1 MSRQF
6 DQRLRSYVPSVRWA
20 LISVLTAVF
29 LGLPGTCSAQ
39 NTASI
44 NGTIRDVTGAVVP
57 QATVVLKNVET
68 GVERTTVSNDVGVY
82 VLQGI
87 LPGKYT
93 IEVRKEG
100 FTTTAE
106 RGVTLVVNQTTTYDF
121 TLAVGSAKQTVTVEA
136 STAALETSTAELGT
150 AITRSEVNELPLN
163 GRNFSQ
169 LLALTPGVSP
179 VNVSQNAG
187 GPRTNAWGQF
197 VVPAVDGQTNRSNM
211 FLLDGMHDNEDTYG
225 SFMITPTLDDI
236 QEFKVDAHNDQTQF
250 GGSLGGVVNVVT
262 KSGTNAVH
270 GAGWDFLRNSAL
282 DARDPFFATVNPLR
296 QNQFG
301 GNIGGPVVLPHY
313 NGRNRTFFFASYEGG
328 RHHAASQALYLVPTP
343 QEIQGNLSD
352 LGVPIYDPF
361 STVPDPSNPGEFLRT
376 PFQNGVIPSNRL
388 DPHMVAYAQAVFP
401 APVATGVAGLN
412 GLDNTPLVH
421 DFDQYSV
428 RADEQLGPSNS
439 FWFRLTR
446 DRAPVTGSGGTLGL
460 LSTSTFTGY
469 QAAGGWQHSFGPN
482 SMLQLRFNR
491 LMGTYDA
498 VTSFVRSNPTQ
509 IITQAGFAQ
518 NFACGFLGPKSC
530 LLPSMSITG
539 YATTGENNGAPN
551 SASDVYQLKADFS
564 KVHGRHTFNIGVDF
578 NTNNLGPNVAA
589 YATDGFAAIETS
601 NLESPGG
608 TGSALA
614 SFLLGVPDSGTLRN
628 VSVSVVGGWVD
639 GYYFADQWKATDRL
653 TVNYGVRYDY
663 TLWPYLSGAS
673 DQNKSGNL
681 DLNNGT
687 YILQTASPSCA
698 TAGKAPCIP
707 GGTLPANVVVSPSGK
722 MFQNTY
728 DNVAPRLGL
737 AYRLGS
743 KTALRASYGRFYNN
757 FAGVTQ
763 TAQNYSGTWP
773 GVGQD
778 LASNLNP
785 GLPTVT
791 AENPFAKFAG
801 PLPGPTPFNQVEWY
815 TDPKIKNAYSD
826 QWNFGVQY
834 QVASDTVMTAN
845 YAGSHT
851 SRIDLGTYQ
860 NAAETPGPGDAAT
873 VASRQPY
880 PYISPTFYDQS
891 IGRASYNAFQF
902 SLRRSTSKGL
912 SYLISYTWSKALD
925 IGCSGWY
932 GVEGCSIE
940 NAYNLNNEKGVSA
953 YDLTHMFSASWVY
966 EFPIG
971 RGKRFSTG
979 NRAADYTLG
988 NWKLNGILTLTSGL
1002 PYDVGISG
1010 DIANTG
1016 MSGCCNGYY
1025 DRLNLVGDPNAF
1037 TLSPENGL
1045 NRAAFAAPAAYTFGD
1060 LGRNR
1065 LRGDPFKD
1073 LDLSLLREFP
1083 FREAKRFEFRAD
1095 MFNFTNTPMWGIPT
1109 QDFNSPTFGQIFST
1123 RSTERQVQLSLK
1135 FYF

>member
-1 MSRQF
+1 MSGHL

-20 LISVLTAVF
+20 LVFVLTAVF
-29 LGLPGTCSAQ
+29 LVLPGTCSAQ

-44 NGTIRDVTGAVVP
+44 NGTIKDVSGAVVP

-68 GVERTTVSNDVGVY
+68 GVERTTVSNGAGVY
-82 VLQGI
+82 VLQQI

-106 RGVTLVVNQTTTYDF
+106 QGVTLVVNQTTTYDF
-121 TLAVGSAKQTVTVEA
+121 TLAVGSSKQTVTVEA
-136 STAALETSTAELGT
+136 SIAALETSTAELGT
-150 AITRSEVNELPLN
+150 AITRSEVDELPLN

-169 LLALTPGVSP
+169 LLSLTPGVSP

-211 FLLDGMHDNEDTYG
+211 FLLDGMHDNENTYG

-270 GAGWDFLRNSAL
+270 GAGWEFLRNSAL
-282 DARDPFFATVNPLR
+282 DSRDPFFTTVNPLR

-301 GNIGGPVVLPHY
+301 ANIGGPVVLPHY

-343 QEIQGNLSD
+343 QQLSGD
-352 LGVPIYDPF
+352 LSGLGVPIYNPF
-361 STVPDPSNPGEFLRT
+361 TTVPDPSKPGEFLRT
-376 PFQNGVIPSNRL
+376 PFSGGKIPTSSL

-446 DRAPVTGSGGTLGL
+446 DRAPVTESGGTLGL
-460 LSTSTFTGY
+460 LSTSTFIGY

-491 LMGTYDA
+491 LMGTWGSL
-498 VTSFVRSNPTQ
+498 TSFVTSNPKQ
-509 IITQAGFAQ
+509 IISQVGFAN
-518 NFACGFLGPKSC
+518 NFACAFLGPKSC
-530 LLPSMSITG
+530 LLPGMSITG
-539 YATTGENNGAPN
+539 YATTGENNGSPN
-551 SASDVYQLKADFS
+551 SASDVYQFKADFS
-564 KVHGRHTFNIGVDF
+564 KVHGRHTFSMGADI

-589 YATDGFAAIETS
+589 YGTEGFAAIETA

-614 SFLLGVPDSGTLRN
+614 SFLLGVPDSGTLR
-628 VSVSVVGGWVD
+628 SVEVTVVGGWVD

-653 TVNYGVRYDY
+653 TVNWGVRYDY
-663 TLWPYLSGAS
+663 TLWPFLNGAS
-673 DQNKSGNL
+673 NQNKSGNL

-698 TAGKAPCIP
+698 VVGKAPCIP
-707 GGTLPANVVVSPSGK
+707 GGTLPANVVVSPNGK

-728 DNVAPRLGL
+728 NNVAPRLGL

-773 GVGQD
+773 GFGEE

-785 GLPTVT
+785 ALPTVT
-791 AENPFAKFAG
+791 AENPFASYAG

-826 QWNFGVQY
+826 QWNFGVQH
-834 QVASDTVMTAN
+834 QVTSDTVMTAN

-851 SRIDLGTYQ
+851 SRIDLGTYR
-860 NAAETPGPGDAAT
+860 NAAETPGPGDAAV

-880 PYISPTFYDQS
+880 PYITPTFYDAS

-902 SLRRSTSKGL
+902 SFRKSTSKGL
-912 SYLISYTWSKALD
+912 TYLISYTWSKSMD

-979 NRAADYTLG
+979 NRAADYALG
-988 NWKLNGILTLTSGL
+988 NWKVNGILTLTSGL
-1002 PYDVGISG
+1002 PYDTGISG

-1025 DRLNLVGDPNAF
+1025 ERLNLVGNPNAF

-1045 NRAAFAAPAAYTFGD
+1045 NRAAFAPPAPYTFGD

-1065 LRGDPFKD
+1065 LRGDPSKD

-1083 FREAKRFEFRAD
+1083 FAETKRFEFRAD
-1095 MFNFTNTPMWGIPT
+1095 MFNFTNTPTWGLPT
-1109 QDFNSPTFGQIFST
+1109 LDFNSPTWGQIFST
-1123 RSTERQVQLSLK
+1123 RSTERQIQISLK